1 MSGAWPDPGAIF
13 QRPRTVLSAGV
24 CLSGDFSLGKTAVRS
39 SCGSGEIGERW
50 RVKTCRLALLASA
63 LLSFSLVSADAE
75 ATWLTDLSKAQAE
88 AKAQHK
94 LLLLDFTGSDWCIW
108 CKKLDAEVFK
118 QPEFGSYAKEHL
130 VLLTVD
136 FPRKTAIA
144 PEVKKQNEE
153 LAQKFGI
160 EGFPTIVVLN
170 GDGKQVGELGYEP
183 GGPSAFLK
191 QLKKLPGH

>member
-1 MSGAWPDPGAIF
+1 MV
-13 QRPRTVLSAGV
+13 RPRGNFSTPAYSAVRGRLPVLA
-24 CLSGDFSLGKTAVRS
+24 LSFGKTVVRS
-39 SCGSGEIGERW
+39 SGGSGEIGGRW
-50 RVKTCRLALLASA
+50 SVTTCRLALLASA
-63 LLSFSLVSADAE
+63 LLSCSLVSADAE

-94 LLLLDFTGSDWCIW
+94 LLLLDLTGSEWCIW

-118 QPEFGSYAKEHL
+118 HPEFESYAKEHL

-170 GDGKQVGELGYEP
+170 GDGKQVGELGYEA

>member
-1 MSGAWPDPGAIF
+1 M
-13 QRPRTVLSAGV
+13 
-24 CLSGDFSLGKTAVRS
+24 KTYP
-39 SCGSGEIGERW
+39 
-50 RVKTCRLALLASA
+50 LALLAGT

-88 AKAQHK
+88 AKAQHR

-118 QPEFGSYAKEHL
+118 QPEFESYAKEHL

-136 FPRKTAIA
+136 FPRKTAVA

-153 LAQKFGI
+153 LAEKFGI

-183 GGPSAFLK
+183 GGASAFVK
-191 QLKKLPGH
+191 QLKKLPGQ

>member
-1 MSGAWPDPGAIF
+1 MKAYP
-13 QRPRTVLSAGV
+13 
-24 CLSGDFSLGKTAVRS
+24 
-39 SCGSGEIGERW
+39 
-50 RVKTCRLALLASA
+50 LALLAGA
-63 LLSFSLVSADAE
+63 LLSFSLVSAQAE

-94 LLLLDFTGSDWCIW
+94 LLLLDFTGSDWCVW

-118 QPEFGSYAKEHL
+118 QPEFESYAKDHL

-136 FPRKTAIA
+136 FPRKTAVA

-160 EGFPTIVVLN
+160 EGFPTVVVLN

-183 GGPSAFLK
+183 GGASAFLK
-191 QLKKLPGH
+191 QLEKIPVH

>member
-1 MSGAWPDPGAIF
+1 M
-13 QRPRTVLSAGV
+13 
-24 CLSGDFSLGKTAVRS
+24 
-39 SCGSGEIGERW
+39 
-50 RVKTCRLALLASA
+50 KTCRLALLAGA
-63 LLSFSLVSADAE
+63 LLSFSLVSAQAE

-118 QPEFGSYAKEHL
+118 QPEFESYAKEHL

-183 GGPSAFLK
+183 GGPSAFVK

>member
-1 MSGAWPDPGAIF
+1 MKTYPLAF
-13 QRPRTVLSAGV
+13 LAG
-24 CLSGDFSLGKTAVRS
+24 
-39 SCGSGEIGERW
+39 
-50 RVKTCRLALLASA
+50 A
-63 LLSFSLVSADAE
+63 LLSLFLVSARAE

-94 LLLLDFTGSDWCIW
+94 LLLLDFTGSDWCVW

-118 QPEFGSYAKEHL
+118 QPEFESYAKDHL

-136 FPRKTAIA
+136 FPRKTAVA

-183 GGPSAFLK
+183 GGASAFVK